1 MNIKLLHLLDIR
13 NLIRKQG
20 SVKPEA
26 DFKMLWET
34 DKNKNKVLKEIID
47 NTKKSETIILATDPD
62 REGEAI
68 SWHLKE
74 FLEQKNILNSKR
86 YKEYLLMK

>member
-1 MNIKLLHLLDIR
+1 
-13 NLIRKQG
+13 
-20 SVKPEA
+20 
-26 DFKMLWET
+26 MLWET

-74 FLEQKNILNSKR
+74 FLNKKYFNSKDT
-86 YKEYLLMK
+86 KSIF